1 MPRMSKPF
9 EVLVGLRYTRAK
21 RRNHFISFIS
31 LTSMLGIALGV
42 AALITVLS
50 VMNGFESTLRSRI
63 LGMTSHVEISN
74 YNGGLQDWQRVE
86 KLAKRNSQVVGAAP
100 YVLGQGMVRHGSA
113 LSGVMMRGVIPAQSR
128 HVSDVASHMVA
139 GSFNALKPGKYN
151 IVLGRALANQLGV
164 TVGDNV
170 DLMVP
175 LASVTP
181 AGIVPRFRRF
191 HVVGEFSVGMYE
203 YDSGLVFINLQDAS
217 TLYRLNGAVT
227 GVRLRLK
234 NLFDAPQVRRELM
247 QSLPPQYSVTDW
259 TQQHSNY
266 FRAVRTEK
274 SVMFVILSLIVAVA
288 AFNIVATLVMLVTD
302 KQADIAI
309 LRTLGASPRSIL
321 TIFVL
326 QGSVIGIV
334 GTLLGV
340 GGGILLALNV
350 QSVVA
355 GIEHLTGFNF
365 LPASVYYISELP
377 SKLEWPDV
385 WHIGLMSLVLSLL
398 STIYPA
404 RRASKVQPAE
414 ALRYE

>member
-1 MPRMSKPF
+1 MPPMSKPF

-50 VMNGFESTLRSRI
+50 VMNGFQSTLRARI

-74 YNGGLQDWQRVE
+74 YNGGLHDWQRVKKVAE
-86 KLAKRNSQVVGAAP
+86 RNPQVVAAAP
-100 YVLGQGMVRHGSA
+100 YVLGQGMIRHGRA
-113 LSGVMMRGVIPAQSR
+113 LSGVMMRGVLPAQSR

-139 GSFNALKPGKYN
+139 GSFSALKAGKFN
-151 IVLGRALANQLGV
+151 IVIGTALADQLGV
-164 TVGDNV
+164 SVGGNV

-191 HVVGEFSVGMYE
+191 HVVGLFNVGMYE

-217 TLYRLNGAVT
+217 ALYRLGGAVT

-234 NLFDAPQVRRELM
+234 NLFQAPEVRRQLM
-247 QSLPPQYSVTDW
+247 KTLPARYSVTDW
-259 TQQHSNY
+259 TQQHANY
-266 FRAVRTEK
+266 FQAVRTEK

-302 KQADIAI
+302 KQPDIAI

-321 TIFVL
+321 AIFML
-326 QGSVIGIV
+326 QGAVIGV
-334 GTLLGV
+334 LGTVLGV

-350 QSVVA
+350 QTVVGA
-355 GIEHLTGFNF
+355 IEHVTGFNF
-365 LPASVYYISELP
+365 LPASVYYISKLP

-385 WHIGLMSLVLSLL
+385 WHIGTLSLVLSLL

-404 RRASKVQPAE
+404 RRASRVQPAE